1 LSSIPRTTVSPFIQ
15 GSDPS
20 HEGRAKTGGGHVSG
34 TNSAAELCVEDIR
47 NKEEAMKIAFLGT
60 GLMGRPMAER
70 LLSSGHLLV
79 VYNRTREKAEPLA
92 SAGAELAATPRA
104 AMTGAELVILM
115 LADAAAVEQTVF
127 ANPTAPRLPAG
138 LPLIQMG
145 TISPRQSLGFKER
158 WVKAGGEYLE
168 APVLG
173 STPQAREGN
182 LVVMVGATKD
192 QYERWLPVLERF
204 SPDPLYI
211 GPVGKASALK
221 LALNQLIASQT
232 AAFSFSLGL
241 VRRNQIDVD
250 QFMKILRSSSLFA
263 PAFDQ
268 KLPRYLRRDFSSPH
282 FPTRHL
288 LKDVRLILEEG
299 EAAGLATAALEGVR
313 TIVEKAVAEGLGEAD
328 YSSIY
333 EAVDPAV

>member
-1 LSSIPRTTVSPFIQ
+1 
-15 GSDPS
+15 
-20 HEGRAKTGGGHVSG
+20 
-34 TNSAAELCVEDIR
+34 
-47 NKEEAMKIAFLGT
+47 MKIAFLGT

-92 SAGAELAATPRA
+92 AAGAELAATPQA
-104 AMTGAELVILM
+104 ALTGAELVILM
-115 LADAAAVEQTVF
+115 LADAAAIEETLF
-127 ANPTAPRLPAG
+127 ANAVAPKLPAG
-138 LPLIQMG
+138 LTLVQMG
-145 TISPRQSLGFKER
+145 TISPPQSRGFKER
-158 WVKAGGEYLE
+158 WEKAGGEYLE

-182 LVVMVGATKD
+182 LVVMVGSTED

-221 LALNQLIASQT
+221 LALNQLIASLT

-241 VRRNQIDVD
+241 VRRSLVDVD

-263 PAFDQ
+263 PTFDQ
-268 KLPRYLRRDFSSPH
+268 KLPRYLRRDFSAPH

-288 LKDVRLILEEG
+288 LKDVRLVLEEG
-299 EAAGLATAALEGVR
+299 KSAGLSTEALEGVR
-313 TIVEKAVAEGLGEAD
+313 EIVEKAVAVGLGEED

>member
-1 LSSIPRTTVSPFIQ
+1 
-15 GSDPS
+15 
-20 HEGRAKTGGGHVSG
+20 
-34 TNSAAELCVEDIR
+34 
-47 NKEEAMKIAFLGT
+47 MKIAFLGT

-92 SAGAELAATPRA
+92 AAGAELAATP
-104 AMTGAELVILM
+104 
-115 LADAAAVEQTVF
+115 Q
-127 ANPTAPRLPAG
+127 APG
-138 LPLIQMG
+138 
-145 TISPRQSLGFKER
+145 
-158 WVKAGGEYLE
+158 
-168 APVLG
+168 LG

-182 LVVMVGATKD
+182 LVVMVGSTED

-221 LALNQLIASQT
+221 LALNQLIASLT

-241 VRRNQIDVD
+241 VRRSLVDVD

-263 PAFDQ
+263 PTFDQ
-268 KLPRYLRRDFSSPH
+268 KLPRYLRRDFSAPH

-288 LKDVRLILEEG
+288 LKDVRLVLEEG
-299 EAAGLATAALEGVR
+299 KSAGLSTEALEGVR
-313 TIVEKAVAEGLGEAD
+313 EIVEKAVAVGLGEED